1 MDHYWSIWWSR
12 TFNYNYIVYH
22 LICYCYKKIKVK
34 VSCHITIKK
43 RKKQSLSSV
52 TYKDV
57 PEVKKTAD
65 NIELSLSTSYDT
77 TEHKVY
83 ENITGPMETDINM
96 STNVA
101 YGPIVIH
108 Q

>member
-1 MDHYWSIWWSR
+1 M
-12 TFNYNYIVYH
+12 
-22 LICYCYKKIKVK
+22 
-34 VSCHITIKK
+34 SCHITVKK

-52 TYKDV
+52 SYKDV
-57 PEVKKTAD
+57 AKVKKTAD